1 MVQKRAQQQMLLAI
15 YIYYKKVEKMCWYNM
30 LKLFKKLVGHVIVV
44 VVCTVKTPKDNADI

>member
-30 LKLFKKLVGHVIVV
+30 LKLFKTLVGHVIVV